1 MTRNSI
7 QGNGLRERYPRLKG
21 VAARLF
27 VEPALKSRL
36 GKPKRFPR
44 YGIWLSTIC
53 ANEGGTANLFVL
65 YVMKRFFIV
74 LIEGGYQ

>member
-7 QGNGLRERYPRLKG
+7 QGNGLRAIPPAEG

-44 YGIWLSTIC
+44 YGDLS
-53 ANEGGTANLFVL
+53 
-65 YVMKRFFIV
+65 
-74 LIEGGYQ
+74 

>member
-7 QGNGLRERYPRLKG
+7 QAMARESDIPRLKG
-21 VAARLF
+21 IAARLF

-44 YGIWLSTIC
+44 YGI
-53 ANEGGTANLFVL
+53 
-65 YVMKRFFIV
+65 
-74 LIEGGYQ
+74 

>member
-36 GKPKRFPR
+36 GKPKRFPALR
-44 YGIWLSTIC
+44 DLS
-53 ANEGGTANLFVL
+53 
-65 YVMKRFFIV
+65 
-74 LIEGGYQ
+74 